1 MDILFVFKYRL
12 SYIENVLY
20 HSRIYSAKVISSTLM
35 YLLFKSIPLMII
47 IIKIIIIITMVSCII
62 LKGQCVVG
70 IPNNQILISSIITW
84 QVLGQAKMR
93 GLQTDLMGKLHK
105 TSHSCPPLQEF
116 RHALNLCTRPVR
128 SPQTTAIWKKERI
141 KVSIPGQVIIPIRW
155 AKLGLQV
162 QVRK

>member
-1 MDILFVFKYRL
+1 MMFTP
-12 SYIENVLY
+12 
-20 HSRIYSAKVISSTLM
+20 SRKAAQSHTLCVSNNNNKIIIIIIIVI
-35 YLLFKSIPLMII
+35 IIIIIII